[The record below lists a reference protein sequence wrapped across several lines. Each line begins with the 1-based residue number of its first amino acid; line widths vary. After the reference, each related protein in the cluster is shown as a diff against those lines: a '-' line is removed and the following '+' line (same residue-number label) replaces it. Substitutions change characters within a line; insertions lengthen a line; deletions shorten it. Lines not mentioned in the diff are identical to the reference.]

1 LWAGIC
7 EEGKKMNSSQNAR
20 ILYVDDNDDA
30 CEMIRILFAV
40 ECKGYEIFTAT
51 SAIEAYEQLNNQQF
65 NLIILNYYLPEM
77 SGVEF
82 CRRIRKS
89 DSQIPL
95 MFYSAMSREVDCY
108 EALAAGANA
117 FLVKPNDLDIL
128 TETVKRLLAE
138 NSLDSENETSIE
150 TKVSNNSY

>member
-1 LWAGIC
+1 
-7 EEGKKMNSSQNAR
+7 MNSSKNPR

-30 CEMIRILFAV
+30 CEMIQILFTV
-40 ECKGYEIFTAT
+40 ECKGFETVTAT
-51 SAIEAYEQLNNQQF
+51 SATEAFAQLNNQQF

-77 SGVEF
+77 SGIEF

-89 DSQIPL
+89 GSQIPL
-95 MFYSAMSREVDCY
+95 MFYSAMSREADCCK
-108 EALAAGANA
+108 ALAAGAND

-138 NSLDSENETSIE
+138 NSSDSENETSME